1 MINDFTLAH
10 ADRKKNDIVY
20 NENNV
25 LGSPIGSKNVFQGF
39 DGKNY
44 YFVSSMSVEDMR
56 RLLLEVSND

>member
-44 YFVSSMSVEDMR
+44 YLVNNLNIKDLQNILQRM
-56 RLLLEVSND
+56 SND